1 MLLALTIA
9 EKHIDETARA
19 GRETIIDSAIYNGEN
34 EHWERC
40 NEVQRKGL
48 F

>member
-1 MLLALTIA
+1 MLIALTIA
-9 EKHIDETARA
+9 EKHIDGTGRA
-19 GRETIIDSAIYNGEN
+19 GRKSVIDRVVYNGEN
-34 EHWERC
+34 EDWERC